1 MLRLFIMKGG
11 FVCTQIHVRSSLGNR
26 FQAVRRIRFA
36 VRLCP
41 LSALFCTPFCNLTV
55 LNFCCPRWFVFSEW
69 RTAVA
74 CSSFIDR
81 LQLVCFVK
89 GNSLFPFFR
98 GCPSPLS
105 ATPTFLPDPF
115 VSFTDI
121 FPRSGKSP
129 ALRGI
134 TRQHFWKTAAPK
146 NFLVAFGVLPFTL
159 P

>member
-26 FQAVRRIRFA
+26 FRAVRRIRFA

-41 LSALFCTPFCNLTV
+41 LSALFCTPVCNLTV
-55 LNFCCPRWFVFSEW
+55 LNFCCPRCFVFSGW

-89 GNSLFPFFR
+89 GNSLFPLTI
-98 GCPSPLS
+98 PSAELNQLDHSRLRRAAVSLLPYTKLS
-105 ATPTFLPDPF
+105 EYF
-115 VSFTDI
+115 VYHGFCHA
-121 FPRSGKSP
+121 FPCQRHQCLCS
-129 ALRGI
+129 
-134 TRQHFWKTAAPK
+134 
-146 NFLVAFGVLPFTL
+146 LV
-159 P
+159 

>member
-1 MLRLFIMKGG
+1 MNGFFRKPLPYHPANSLRCLP
-11 FVCTQIHVRSSLGNR
+11 VT
-26 FQAVRRIRFA
+26 A
-36 VRLCP
+36 VRLI
-41 LSALFCTPFCNLTV
+41 LYSSLQSDHTKFLYFVPFC
-55 LNFCCPRWFVFSEW
+55 FFRR
-69 RTAVA
+69 RTTVA
-74 CSSFIDR
+74 CSSSIDR

-129 ALRGI
+129 TLWGI
-134 TRQHFWKTAAPK
+134 TLAELSQLDRSCQQAGSQDSPKKSKHGFAGRKTKLHFSICH
-146 NFLVAFGVLPFTL
+146 
-159 P
+159 

>member
-1 MLRLFIMKGG
+1 M
-11 FVCTQIHVRSSLGNR
+11 CTQIHVRSSLGNR
-26 FQAVRRIRFA
+26 FRTVRRKRFA

-41 LSALFCTPFCNLTV
+41 LSALFCTPVCNLTV
-55 LNFCCPRWFVFSEW
+55 LNLCCPRCFVFSEW

-89 GNSLFPFFR
+89 RNSLFPFFR

-129 ALRGI
+129 TLWGI
-134 TRQHFWKTAAPK
+134 TLAELSQLDRSRLRRAIFRCCCMIADIFMAQNFAA
-146 NFLVAFGVLPFTL
+146 L
-159 P
+159 